1 MRKTW
6 NVINELTSRNSG
18 KSTNILEIK
27 VDDKIASNPL
37 DIAETINDH
46 FTNVAQV
53 LAQNIPV
60 VDVNP
65 ESYLKPTDHSF
76 SLQIPSVDIVS
87 NVLSKIDEK
96 KATGLDMIPS
106 KLLKM
111 AANIVAPSLTSI
123 FSKSILTGI
132 YPNDWKTAKVTP
144 LFKKGIKSDPN
155 NYRQEPIMMGSCYR
169 PISVIPIISK
179 VFERIVYNQL
189 FHYLDDNK
197 LLLGCQSGFRSL
209 HSTLTALL
217 EATNAWSVNID
228 NGLLNGVV
236 FIDLTKAFDTID
248 HEIILR
254 KMSYLGVDQA
264 AIKWFSSYL
273 SGRTQR
279 CNVSGKL
286 SSARTLSCGVPQG
299 SILGPLLFLIYIN
312 DLPNSLRGAVPR
324 MFADD
329 TNLTLS
335 AKTLT
340 ELKLALTP
348 ELNNLSCWLKA
359 NKLSLNVAKTE
370 LMIIGSRQR
379 LSAQCDD
386 VEIRIDDQIIK
397 RVDHTKSLGL
407 TIDAQLSWGKH
418 VEQIC
423 KKVSSAIGALKRVRP
438 FISKET
444 SIQIYN
450 ALIMPHFDYC
460 SPVWDCLSGY
470 LSDKLQK
477 LQNRAARVITKS
489 PFDASSN
496 QLLST
501 LSWERLSLRRKKQKA
516 LMMYKTMHDLAPKY
530 LQSLFSQR
538 HSAYNLRNSEGRL
551 TLSKPNANYLKRS
564 FSYSGAMLWNNLP
577 KNLKNAAS
585 VEHFKR
591 NIKKVAVISDSHTA
605 IM

>member
-1 MRKTW
+1 MPISSKTTLAQSLLHKFYRK
-6 NVINELTSRNSG
+6 RHY
-18 KSTNILEIK
+18 K
-27 VDDKIASNPL
+27 VLQFHTLFCTLFHTLFNPL

-53 LAQNIPV
+53 LAQDIPV

-76 SLQIPSVDIVS
+76 SLQIPTVNIVS

-144 LFKKGIKSDPN
+144 LFIKGIKSDPN
-155 NYRQEPIMMGSCYR
+155 NYR

-179 VFERIVYNQL
+179 VFERIIYNQL

-254 KMSYLGVDQA
+254 KMYIFLYT
-264 AIKWFSSYL
+264 IKWFSSYL

-279 CNVSGKL
+279 CNVGGKL

-359 NKLSLNVAKTE
+359 NKLSLNVVKTE

-418 VEQIC
+418 VEEIC

-444 SIQIYN
+444 AIQIYN

-496 QLLST
+496 HLLST

-516 LMMYKTMHDLAPKY
+516 VMMYKTMNDLAPEY

-551 TLSKPNANYLKRS
+551 TLSKPSTNYLKRS

-591 NIKKVAVISDSHTA
+591 NIKKVADISDSHTA

>member
-1 MRKTW
+1 
-6 NVINELTSRNSG
+6 
-18 KSTNILEIK
+18 
-27 VDDKIASNPL
+27 
-37 DIAETINDH
+37 
-46 FTNVAQV
+46 
-53 LAQNIPV
+53 
-60 VDVNP
+60 
-65 ESYLKPTDHSF
+65 
-76 SLQIPSVDIVS
+76 
-87 NVLSKIDEK
+87 
-96 KATGLDMIPS
+96 
-106 KLLKM
+106 
-111 AANIVAPSLTSI
+111 
-123 FSKSILTGI
+123 
-132 YPNDWKTAKVTP
+132 
-144 LFKKGIKSDPN
+144 
-155 NYRQEPIMMGSCYR
+155 
-169 PISVIPIISK
+169 
-179 VFERIVYNQL
+179 
-189 FHYLDDNK
+189 
-197 LLLGCQSGFRSL
+197 
-209 HSTLTALL
+209 
-217 EATNAWSVNID
+217 
-228 NGLLNGVV
+228 
-236 FIDLTKAFDTID
+236 
-248 HEIILR
+248 
-254 KMSYLGVDQA
+254 MSYLGVDQA

-418 VEQIC
+418 VEEIC

-444 SIQIYN
+444 AIQIYN

-489 PFDASSN
+489 PFDTSSN
-496 QLLST
+496 HLLST
-501 LSWERLSLRRKKQKA
+501 LDWERLSLRRKKQKA
-516 LMMYKTMHDLAPKY
+516 LMMYKTMNDLAPEY
-530 LQSLFSQR
+530 LQSHFSQS
-538 HSAYNLRNSEGRL
+538 HAAYNLRNCDGRL
-551 TLSKPNANYLKRS
+551 TLSKPGTNYFKRS
-564 FSYSGAMLWNNLP
+564 FSYSRAMLRNNLP
-577 KNLKNAAS
+577 KSLQNAS
-585 VEHFKR
+585 RYIEFPHGNRVKQL
-591 NIKKVAVISDSHTA
+591 
-605 IM
+605 

>member
-1 MRKTW
+1 M
-6 NVINELTSRNSG
+6 
-18 KSTNILEIK
+18 
-27 VDDKIASNPL
+27 
-37 DIAETINDH
+37 
-46 FTNVAQV
+46 
-53 LAQNIPV
+53 
-60 VDVNP
+60 
-65 ESYLKPTDHSF
+65 
-76 SLQIPSVDIVS
+76 
-87 NVLSKIDEK
+87 
-96 KATGLDMIPS
+96 
-106 KLLKM
+106 
-111 AANIVAPSLTSI
+111 
-123 FSKSILTGI
+123 
-132 YPNDWKTAKVTP
+132 
-144 LFKKGIKSDPN
+144 
-155 NYRQEPIMMGSCYR
+155 
-169 PISVIPIISK
+169 
-179 VFERIVYNQL
+179 
-189 FHYLDDNK
+189 
-197 LLLGCQSGFRSL
+197 
-209 HSTLTALL
+209 L
-217 EATNAWSVNID
+217 EATDAWSVNID

-279 CNVSGKL
+279 CSVNGKL
-286 SSARTLSCGVPQG
+286 STARTLSCGVPQG

-312 DLPNSLRGAVPR
+312 DLPNSLQNAVPR

-335 AKTLT
+335 VKTLT
-340 ELKLALTP
+340 ELQLALAP

-379 LSAQCDD
+379 LSVQRDD
-386 VEIRIDDQIIK
+386 VEIRIDDQIIE

-407 TIDAQLSWGKH
+407 FIDAHLSWCKH
-418 VEQIC
+418 VEEIC

-444 SIQIYN
+444 AIQIYN
-450 ALIMPHFDYC
+450 ALIIPHFDYC

-489 PFDASSN
+489 PFDTSSN
-496 QLLST
+496 HLLST
-501 LSWERLSLRRKKQKA
+501 LDWERLSPRRKKQKA
-516 LMMYKTMHDLAPKY
+516 FMMFKTMNGLAPDY

-538 HSAYNLRNSEGRL
+538 HSVYNLRDSEGKL
-551 TLSKPNANYLKRS
+551 TLPKPNTNYLKRS

-577 KNLKNAAS
+577 KRLKNAVS
-585 VEHFKR
+585 VNNFKQI
-591 NIKKVAVISDSHTA
+591 IKKIADISDSHTA

>member
-1 MRKTW
+1 MFVTRSPQKTHDRSCKDSQQKQSSIVRQAITPKDSRQKPQGSAAKAIVGCFSGDHRKR
-6 NVINELTSRNSG
+6 LTTEAARIRG
-18 KSTNILEIK
+18 KSNRQLFVRRSPQKTHDRSRKDSQQKQSLVVRHAITAKDSRQKPQGFAAKAIVGCLSS
-27 VDDKIASNPL
+27 DDRKRL
-37 DIAETINDH
+37 TTE
-46 FTNVAQV
+46 
-53 LAQNIPV
+53 
-60 VDVNP
+60 
-65 ESYLKPTDHSF
+65 
-76 SLQIPSVDIVS
+76 
-87 NVLSKIDEK
+87 
-96 KATGLDMIPS
+96 
-106 KLLKM
+106 
-111 AANIVAPSLTSI
+111 AARIR
-123 FSKSILTGI
+123 SKSNRWLFVTRSPQKTHDRSRKDSQQKQSLVVCQAI
-132 YPNDWKTAKVTP
+132 TAKDSRQKPQGFAAKAIVNCSSRDHRKRLTTEAAR
-144 LFKKGIKSDPN
+144 IRSKSN
-155 NYRQEPIMMGSCYR
+155 R
-169 PISVIPIISK
+169 
-179 VFERIVYNQL
+179 QL
-189 FHYLDDNK
+189 FVTGSPQKTHD
-197 LLLGCQSGFRSL
+197 RS
-209 HSTLTALL
+209 
-217 EATNAWSVNID
+217 
-228 NGLLNGVV
+228 
-236 FIDLTKAFDTID
+236 
-248 HEIILR
+248 R
-254 KMSYLGVDQA
+254 KDSQQMQM
-264 AIKWFSSYL
+264 KWFSSYL

-335 AKTLT
+335 AKTLA

-348 ELNNLSCWLKA
+348 ELNNLSSWLKA

-397 RVDHTKSLGL
+397 RVVHTKSLGL
-407 TIDAQLSWGKH
+407 TIDARLSWGKH
-418 VEQIC
+418 VEEIC

-444 SIQIYN
+444 AILIYN
-450 ALIMPHFDYC
+450 TLIMPHFDYC

-496 QLLST
+496 HLLST

-516 LMMYKTMHDLAPKY
+516 LTMYKTMNDLAPEY

-538 HSAYNLRNSEGRL
+538 HSAYSLRNSEGRL
-551 TLSKPNANYLKRS
+551 TLSKPSTNYLKRS

-591 NIKKVAVISDSHTA
+591 NIKKVADISDSHTA